1 MLSLFDPNPSE
12 TPSVGCMADKICKG
26 VYELSDSQWLADG
39 GYYLLIKPLR
49 IIVIIIVAMIARAL
63 LNHTINKIVGRT
75 AQGKVPTMLRP
86 IREKIPASVVNATS
100 VFPERRRQR
109 AEAIGSVLKSM
120 VTVGVFSVAF
130 LIVLSEFDINVGPL
144 IASLG
149 IAGVALGFGAQSLV
163 KDLIAGL
170 FMLLEDQYGVG
181 DVIDTGEAVGVV
193 ESVGLR
199 TVTIRDGRG
208 VIWYVRNGEIIRIGN
223 KSQGWATVM
232 IDVPIGFVGVEE
244 ATSVLRQAV
253 DAFANDPEWAADFV
267 EPPQVLGVENIS
279 VGAGPTG
286 QPRQRDRRR
295 RGDPYRVQDLRRPAV
310 GPAAGDA
317 PPAHRGAGG
326 VRYRGA
332 DAGRPRAARV
342 GARRG
347 AGGTESLM
355 D

>member
-1 MLSLFDPNPSE
+1 MPLSLLAPDPTE
-12 TPSVGCMADKICKG
+12 TPSTACLADPVCKG
-26 VYELSDSQWLADG
+26 VYNFSDSQWLADG
-39 GYYLLIKPLR
+39 GYYILIKPIR
-49 IIVIIIVAMIARAL
+49 IVVIIVVAMIARAL
-63 LNHTINKIVGRT
+63 LNHTINKIVART

-86 IREKIPASVVNATS
+86 IREKVPVSVLNAGS
-100 VFPERRRQR
+100 AFPERRRQR

-120 VTVGVFSVAF
+120 VTVAVFSVAF
-130 LIVLSEFDINVGPL
+130 LIVLSEFSINVGPL

-253 DAFANDPEWAADFV
+253 DAFAHDPEWAADFV

-279 VGAGPTG
+279 VDGAVIRTVCKTSAD
-286 QPRQRDRRR
+286 RQWDLQREMRRR
-295 RGDPYRVQDLRRPAV
+295 LTEALEASGI
-310 GPAAGDA
+310 AAQMQ
-317 PPAHRGAGG
+317 
-326 VRYRGA
+326 
-332 DAGRPRAARV
+332 AARALRASV
-342 GARRG
+342 P
-347 AGGTESLM
+347 TEEPSSAP
-355 D
+355 

>member
-1 MLSLFDPNPSE
+1 MLSLFDPDPSE
-12 TPSVGCMADKICKG
+12 TPSTACLEDKFCEGLFK
-26 VYELSDSQWLADG
+26 LTDSQWLADG
-39 GYYLLIKPLR
+39 GFYLLIKPTR
-49 IIVIIIVAMIARAL
+49 IILIIVVAMIARAL

-86 IREKIPASVVNATS
+86 IREKIPASVVNATA

-244 ATSVLRQAV
+244 ATSVLREAV
-253 DAFANDPEWAADFV
+253 DAFAHDPEWAADFV

-279 VGAGPTG
+279 VDGAVIRTVCKTSAD
-286 QPRQRDRRR
+286 RQWDLQREMRRR
-295 RGDPYRVQDLRRPAV
+295 LTEALEASGI
-310 GPAAGDA
+310 AAQMQA
-317 PPAHRGAGG
+317 ARAL
-326 VRYRGA
+326 
-332 DAGRPRAARV
+332 RAAV
-342 GARRG
+342 PAEETP
-347 AGGTESLM
+347 AQKP
-355 D
+355 

>member
-1 MLSLFDPNPSE
+1 MCQWLYNVTDSE
-12 TPSVGCMADKICKG
+12 
-26 VYELSDSQWLADG
+26 WLADG
-39 GYYLLIKPLR
+39 GYYLLLKPIR
-49 IIVIIIVAMIARAL
+49 IIVIILVAVIARAL
-63 LNHTINKIVGRT
+63 LNHTINKIVART
-75 AQGKVPTMLRP
+75 TQGKVPTMLRP
-86 IREKIPASVVNATS
+86 IREKVPVSVLNS
-100 VFPERRRQR
+100 GSSMFPERRRQR
-109 AEAIGSVLKSM
+109 AEAIGSVLRSM

-253 DAFANDPEWAADFV
+253 DAFAHDPEWAADFV

-279 VGAGPTG
+279 VDGAVIRTVCKTSAD
-286 QPRQRDRRR
+286 RQWDLQREMRRR
-295 RGDPYRVQDLRRPAV
+295 LTEALEASGI
-310 GPAAGDA
+310 AAQMQ
-317 PPAHRGAGG
+317 
-326 VRYRGA
+326 
-332 DAGRPRAARV
+332 AARALRASV
-342 GARRG
+342 P
-347 AGGTESLM
+347 TEEPSSAP
-355 D
+355 

>member
-26 VYELSDSQWLADG
+26 VYDLSDSQWLADG
-39 GYYLLIKPLR
+39 GYYLLIKPIR
-49 IIVIIIVAMIARAL
+49 IILIIVVAMIARAL

-86 IREKIPASVVNATS
+86 IREKIPASVVNATA

-253 DAFANDPEWAADFV
+253 DAFAHDPEWAADFV

-279 VGAGPTG
+279 VDGAVIRTVCKTSAD
-286 QPRQRDRRR
+286 RQWDLQREMRRR
-295 RGDPYRVQDLRRPAV
+295 LTEALEASGI
-310 GPAAGDA
+310 AAQMQ
-317 PPAHRGAGG
+317 
-326 VRYRGA
+326 
-332 DAGRPRAARV
+332 AARALRASV
-342 GARRG
+342 PAEETP
-347 AGGTESLM
+347 AQKP
-355 D
+355 

>member
-253 DAFANDPEWAADFV
+253 DTFAHDPEWAADFV

-279 VGAGPTG
+279 VDGAVIRTVCKTSAD
-286 QPRQRDRRR
+286 RQWDLQREMRRR
-295 RGDPYRVQDLRRPAV
+295 LTEALEASGIAAQMQAARTLRASVPAEE
-310 GPAAGDA
+310 PAAQN
-317 PPAHRGAGG
+317 P
-326 VRYRGA
+326 
-332 DAGRPRAARV
+332 
-342 GARRG
+342 
-347 AGGTESLM
+347 
-355 D
+355 

>member
-26 VYELSDSQWLADG
+26 VYDLSDSQWLADG
-39 GYYLLIKPLR
+39 GYYLLIKPIR
-49 IIVIIIVAMIARAL
+49 IILIIVVAMIARAL

-86 IREKIPASVVNATS
+86 IREKIPASVVNATA
-100 VFPERRRQR
+100 VVPERRRQR

-149 IAGVALGFGAQSLV
+149 IVGVALGFGAQSLV

-253 DAFANDPEWAADFV
+253 DAFAHDPEWAADFV

-279 VGAGPTG
+279 VDGAVIRTVCKTSAD
-286 QPRQRDRRR
+286 RQWDLQREMRRR
-295 RGDPYRVQDLRRPAV
+295 LTEALEASGI
-310 GPAAGDA
+310 AAQMQ
-317 PPAHRGAGG
+317 
-326 VRYRGA
+326 
-332 DAGRPRAARV
+332 AARALRASV
-342 GARRG
+342 PAEETP
-347 AGGTESLM
+347 AQKP
-355 D
+355 